1 MATRISVPAYS
12 TQAFRNSTI
21 VLILQV
27 QGHLVVMH
35 RSTVAARI
43 RALVL
48 QARANVVEAV
58 SGTTGA
64 GDPHQHRVAAA
75 AEWAN
80 HHPPMMDESD
90 LTVNEDRPD

>member
-48 QARANVVEAV
+48 QARAN
-58 SGTTGA
+58 
-64 GDPHQHRVAAA
+64 PHQHRVAAA